1 MATEAELQAEN
12 ERLRQELNAARAPQA
27 GSVHP
32 GVVQYENAAA
42 GAWQNLDNEI
52 KRLEKE
58 QVAAWE
64 EGKFAEATAVQKQIA
79 LATQRQEQ
87 ARQEYAR
94 WYGMRGAHPV
104 EQHLA
109 ANRGTYT
116 PDEEQFIREH
126 PHFATNPQ
134 FQAKII
140 EEHNRAIG
148 DGYRRGTAAYIARMN
163 RAAADLGGGGA
174 DYGPAPMLSGTLLD
188 VARSSYGAIHP
199 EKGGVSTPEEVSK
212 WWHEQRHSSAASRIR
227 EQWLTRDD
235 DSNRW

>member
-27 GSVHP
+27 GAVYP

-42 GAWQNLDNEI
+42 GAWQNLDAEI

-64 EGKFAEATAVQKQIA
+64 EGRFAEATAVQKQIA
-79 LATQRQEQ
+79 LATTRQEQ
-87 ARQEYAR
+87 ARQEYNR
-94 WYGMRGAHPV
+94 WNNMRSASPV
-104 EQHLA
+104 EQYLA
-109 ANRGTYT
+109 AHAGVYS
-116 PDEEQFIREH
+116 PEEANFIRRH
-126 PHFATNPQ
+126 PHYATDPQ
-134 FQAKII
+134 FQARII
-140 EEHNRAIG
+140 EEHHKALG
-148 DGYRRGTAAYIARMN
+148 DGYQRGTTAYIARMD

-199 EKGGVSTPEEVSK
+199 EKGGVSSPEEVSR
-212 WWHEQRHSSAASRIR
+212 WWHEMRNSSAAHRIR
-227 EQWLTRDD
+227 ENWLTAEDD
-235 DSNRW
+235 KSRW